1 MIRNKEERTGTS
13 FFFDEFVDENRNS
26 KRVNSLGGD
35 EKVVVIVNDE
45 AEKDESRH
53 AGNDGEKSLH
63 LWGLSPHPCRDGVD
77 RRSLRS
83 HGVADS
89 NPNPNPP
96 NTNTHNQRWIG
107 TN

>member
-1 MIRNKEERTGTS
+1 MFITSTCLLLHELIDEDGNSEGVDGLGSDEEVVMI
-13 FFFDEFVDENRNS
+13 VD
-26 KRVNSLGGD
+26 
-35 EKVVVIVNDE
+35 DE
-45 AEKDESRH
+45 AKEHESRH

>member
-1 MIRNKEERTGTS
+1 VSGVKRTSTCPLLH
-13 FFFDEFVDENRNS
+13 ELVDEDGNS
-26 KRVNSLGGD
+26 EGVDSLGSD
-35 EKVVVIVNDE
+35 EEVVVIVDDE
-45 AEKDESRH
+45 AKEDEGRH